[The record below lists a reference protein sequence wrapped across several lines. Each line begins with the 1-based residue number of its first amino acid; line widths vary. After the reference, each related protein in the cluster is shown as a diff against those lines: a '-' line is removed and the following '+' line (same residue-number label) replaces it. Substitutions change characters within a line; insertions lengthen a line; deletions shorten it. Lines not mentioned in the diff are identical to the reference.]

1 MTEQNKCVARKSRFM
16 VFWGVYGLRSNWTN
30 LYPILINF
38 KLIIL
43 TAFLLLFSRQPFY
56 LGFRLHIDNIL
67 SVFVTLKSHFNPF
80 SPLFALFVATNGTFC
95 NFIDFFLRDLYSIC
109 VLFEVLGL
117 FFSIF
122 HPSKTHTIEFL
133 FPALKLTLNIIMQSF

>member
-1 MTEQNKCVARKSRFM
+1 M
-16 VFWGVYGLRSNWTN
+16 RSNWTN

-80 SPLFALFVATNGTFC
+80 SPLFALFQQQMVLSVIFTLISSLFSGFFTRPELSFHDLGQFLVEIEGLLGPEIAGYAVIQQRC
-95 NFIDFFLRDLYSIC
+95 NSAKMYIGNCKWAS
-109 VLFEVLGL
+109 
-117 FFSIF
+117 
-122 HPSKTHTIEFL
+122 
-133 FPALKLTLNIIMQSF
+133 M